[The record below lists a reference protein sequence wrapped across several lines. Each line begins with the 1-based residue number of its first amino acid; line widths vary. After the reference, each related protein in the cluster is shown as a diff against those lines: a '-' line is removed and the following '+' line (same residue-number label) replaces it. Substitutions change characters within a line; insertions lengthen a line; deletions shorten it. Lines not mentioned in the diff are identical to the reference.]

1 MTDSEKESLLEF
13 PCSFPVKVMGR
24 DQESF
29 RQVAI
34 EIVER
39 HAGEVA
45 DDAVSISSSRKG
57 NFLSITI
64 TIQATSQNQLDKL
77 YNDLSSHAEI
87 LVAL

>member
-1 MTDSEKESLLEF
+1 MTDTEKESLLEF

-29 RQVAI
+29 RRIAV
-34 EIVER
+34 EIVAR
-39 HAGEVA
+39 HAGKLAE
-45 DDAVSISSSRKG
+45 DAVTESSSRKG

-64 TIQATSQNQLDKL
+64 TIQAKSQDQLDKL
-77 YNDLSSHAEI
+77 YNDLSSHEEI

>member
-1 MTDSEKESLLEF
+1 MTDAERESLLEF

-29 RQVAI
+29 RRIAV

-39 HAGEVA
+39 HAGELVE
-45 DDAVSISSSRKG
+45 DAVTESSSRKG

-64 TIQATSQNQLDKL
+64 TIQAKSQDQLDKL
-77 YNDLSSHAEI
+77 YNDLSSHEEI